1 MSIVDSRYERE
12 KEFHNAQSDQRWT
25 AVSRF
30 YETAAGS
37 LGRYRHLLMER
48 CRDRTVLEYGC
59 GEGESALELADHGA
73 IVTGIDISSRRI
85 EDARELAAGRQN
97 VAFDVMNAEDLS
109 FDDESFDLICGMS
122 ILHHLNLDVALA
134 EIARTLKPGGE
145 ALFLEPLGHNP
156 FVNLYRRLT
165 PEFRTPDEHP
175 LLMSDFELGRRY
187 FDRVDIEFFHLTS
200 LFAVAFRR
208 FSFFPRVLTTLD
220 RLDRSVFTALPFSR
234 KYGWI
239 AIVSLRAPRKRLD
252 QTPSETGP
260 VHATTTA
267 GNVPG

>member
-12 KEFHNAQSDQRWT
+12 KEFHNAESDQRWT

-37 LGRYRHLLMER
+37 LGRYRQLLMER
-48 CRDRTVLEYGC
+48 CRGRTVLEYGC
-59 GEGESALELADHGA
+59 GEGESALELADYGA

-85 EDARELAAGRQN
+85 EDARELAAGREN

-156 FVNLYRRLT
+156 VVNLYRRLT
-165 PEFRTPDEHP
+165 PQFRTPDEHP
-175 LLMSDFELGRRY
+175 LVMSDFELGRRY
-187 FDRVDIEFFHLTS
+187 FNHVDIEFFHLTS
-200 LFAVAFRR
+200 LFAVPFRR
-208 FSFFPRVLTTLD
+208 FSFFPRVLATFD
-220 RLDRSVFTALPFSR
+220 RLDRGVFAALPFSR

-239 AIVSLRAPRKRLD
+239 AIVSFRDPRKPLD
-252 QTPSETGP
+252 QPSEPMP
-260 VHATTTA
+260 VHARMAA
-267 GNVPG
+267 GNVSG